1 GDPVWTGPAV
11 VHAVIEPA
19 ARDRR
24 NGYRRRPARR
34 ARRRGAR
41 AVYGLSD
48 SSRMRDRNR
57 RRNSSPGSAARRA
70 VRRMDGLLLRR
81 HAGAALRQR
90 EDDPP
95 PQRSDPHLRAAAQ
108 ARRRN
113 RPAQGYRRGG
123 ADLARARRLRRAR
136 GVGRVEPRS
145 RARDPLHR
153 DPDSPALSR
162 SRAPGAA
169 HRVFVPGRRLRRQ
182 VDGGGR
188 RGYRCRR
195 SRSGAVGDVHA
206 VRSAHRHRHD
216 SKGLGLQAR
225 SAFSAR
231 QLQQPHS
238 DRCLHP
244 LCQEAERNVPR
255 HGRCQRRSAQALAVE
270 ISATVS
276 QALSA
281 MAMRLIRRVSM
292 CAMCA
297 VAAALAATLATQGA
311 RSAGVEDFY
320 RGKTVS
326 LLIGYSMGGGYDAY
340 GRLLARHFG
349 KHLPGNPNVVPQ
361 NMSGA
366 GSLKAANYLYSVA
379 PKDGSVIG
387 TFSRSQGI
395 APLLDKAEFDS
406 TKFTWLGS
414 VTDEV
419 SLCVTRYDAPVK
431 TFSELLVT
439 PATFGGEGAGSDP
452 NIFALLYRNV
462 FGAKIKIVTG
472 YPGTNEIQLATER
485 GEVDGLCGL
494 SWSTLKGRYPH
505 WLKDKKANILVQAG
519 IKKQPELPD
528 VPSASELAKQADQRQ
543 ILQLML
549 IGQAMARPFAAP
561 PGIPADRKAALIA
574 AFERTTKD

>member
-1 GDPVWTGPAV
+1 
-11 VHAVIEPA
+11 
-19 ARDRR
+19 
-24 NGYRRRPARR
+24 
-34 ARRRGAR
+34 
-41 AVYGLSD
+41 
-48 SSRMRDRNR
+48 
-57 RRNSSPGSAARRA
+57 
-70 VRRMDGLLLRR
+70 
-81 HAGAALRQR
+81 
-90 EDDPP
+90 
-95 PQRSDPHLRAAAQ
+95 
-108 ARRRN
+108 
-113 RPAQGYRRGG
+113 
-123 ADLARARRLRRAR
+123 
-136 GVGRVEPRS
+136 
-145 RARDPLHR
+145 
-153 DPDSPALSR
+153 
-162 SRAPGAA
+162 
-169 HRVFVPGRRLRRQ
+169 
-182 VDGGGR
+182 
-188 RGYRCRR
+188 
-195 SRSGAVGDVHA
+195 
-206 VRSAHRHRHD
+206 
-216 SKGLGLQAR
+216 
-225 SAFSAR
+225 
-231 QLQQPHS
+231 
-238 DRCLHP
+238 
-244 LCQEAERNVPR
+244 
-255 HGRCQRRSAQALAVE
+255 
-270 ISATVS
+270 
-276 QALSA
+276 
-281 MAMRLIRRVSM
+281 MAMRLTRRVSM
-292 CAMCA
+292 CAMWA
-297 VAAALAATLATQGA
+297 SAAALAATLATQGA
-311 RSAGVEDFY
+311 RSAGVDDFY

-326 LLIGYSMGGGYDAY
+326 LLIGYSVGGGYDAY
-340 GRLLARHFG
+340 GRLVARHFA

-419 SLCVTRYDAPVK
+419 SLCVTRNDAPVK

-574 AFERTTKD
+574 AFERTTKDPDFLAEAEKLNFEVNPVSADKLDALLAEAYATPKDVIAKAAKAMSD